1 MSRWLLWM
9 PVAALTVATALFG
22 LRVGVLT
29 SNLSE
34 TDMINQAA
42 ERYLAGGQ
50 DRSLTDCSARPNAE
64 RVVWLTVTCVPKA
77 GAPELYNA
85 SPLGHLSQVQS
96 ARTAPEA

>member
-50 DRSLTDCSARPNAE
+50 DRSLTDCSSAE
-64 RVVWLTVTCVPKA
+64 REVWLTVTCVPKA
-77 GAPELYNA
+77 GAPELYHA
-85 SPLGHLSQVQS
+85 SPLGQLSQVQS